1 MGTPNQKG
9 TVEFI
14 KQDCIERGV
23 IPVPQSTN
31 CHSAEIT
38 IRMAWA
44 SRAQGAMLILKQ
56 PSQNGC
62 QMPGHPKVSHD
73 AINYPDGYVDVLV
86 GAGPPDN
93 LNEPAWNWTPGT
105 HSPTDAD
112 AVPPWDLDAGV
123 VPPEPVPPDPVPPTP
138 IEPMPPMPTVWSTAD
153 YLTLQWFTDMSP
165 ALDAVYCNLF
175 TKPGQPLRH
184 ADYGGW
190 GNWQYHI
197 VVDQRSV
204 DWVVT
209 EMKQSDEYHAAHPEG

>member
-14 KQDCIERGV
+14 KQDCIDRGV

-38 IRMAWA
+38 IRVAWA
-44 SRAQGAMLILKQ
+44 TRAQGAMLILKQ

-73 AINYPDGYVDVLV
+73 AINYPDGYVDCLV
-86 GAGPPDN
+86 SAGPPDN
-93 LNEPAWNWTPGT
+93 LNTPAWDWTPGT

-123 VPPEPVPPDPVPPTP
+123 VPPDPVPPTP
-138 IEPMPPMPTVWSTAD
+138 IEPMPPMPTEWSSAAIGEM
-153 YLTLQWFTDMSP
+153 LWWTDMCP
-165 ALDAVYCNLF
+165 RLDAVYCNLL

-190 GNWQYHI
+190 GNWVQHI
-197 VVDQRSV
+197 REEAWTVDQ
-204 DWVVT
+204 VVAGIKT
-209 EMKQSDEYHAAHPEG
+209 SDEYKAAHPEG